1 MFFAAAY
8 FGLLLKCCCSFA
20 SCCVGF
26 RSWLIGFIKCFVVCC
41 FGVNSLLLS
50 LIFAAY
56 VVILPLVLIG
66 LWGVCVI
73 VSFVV

>member
-1 MFFAAAY
+1 MWLSFLVNWFVVFVCFAFKVLMVLC
-8 FGLLLKCCCSFA
+8 FGGLF
-20 SCCVGF
+20 
-26 RSWLIGFIKCFVVCC
+26 GFIKCFVVCC

-66 LWGVCVI
+66 LYGMFVES
-73 VSFVV
+73 SFVV

>member
-1 MFFAAAY
+1 MFVCFAFKVLMVLHCRGL
-8 FGLLLKCCCSFA
+8 FGFM
-20 SCCVGF
+20 
-26 RSWLIGFIKCFVVCC
+26 KCFVVCC

-56 VVILPLVLIG
+56 VVILPFILIG
-66 LWGVCVI
+66 LFWGDCVI